1 MFLTG
6 YGSVPDSVRALRNL
20 TPTASKRWAAMGFS
34 QGGGASWAATSLAGS
49 YGDGLELVGSVSV
62 TPSVDTS
69 PLAGLAA
76 KELLSSYQ
84 LVVYLWTLIGLDR
97 SDPAFAIGK
106 YWHGASFADRA
117 DVAGCSY
124 SGADAGARERVLRT
138 MSSGDLALAP
148 DEAGALAARLEKLSV
163 PGGGVTAPMYVVYAG
178 RDVYIDPSWTRHAID
193 RECNSGATIL
203 VKYDADAGHDSVD
216 GSGAASWLA
225 ERFAGRA
232 APSSCGKPSR

>member
-1 MFLTG
+1 M
-6 YGSVPDSVRALRNL
+6 
-20 TPTASKRWAAMGFS
+20 
-34 QGGGASWAATSLAGS
+34 
-49 YGDGLELVGSVSV
+49 SV

-106 YWHGASFADRA
+106 HWHGASFADRA

-148 DEAGALAARLEKLSV
+148 DEAVHWLRAWRSCRF
-163 PGGGVTAPMYVVYAG
+163 PGGG
-178 RDVYIDPSWTRHAID
+178 
-193 RECNSGATIL
+193 
-203 VKYDADAGHDSVD
+203 
-216 GSGAASWLA
+216 
-225 ERFAGRA
+225 
-232 APSSCGKPSR
+232 